1 MTYLRPGDPKRR
13 LRGLKISIVILAL
26 LFGGRLVDL
35 QILQAEAINAKSYSN
50 RAVSRVLPSL
60 RGDIT
65 DGTGAVL
72 AHTVFKYDINAA
84 PDIVA
89 PFTRKVNGQE
99 VLISV
104 EQAATELAALVGK
117 TQPEVLA
124 KLIGTGKYSQVAKA
138 VEASVYRQIRAL
150 DIPWLFYDPRPAR
163 IYPNGAVAGGIL
175 GFLDP
180 DGKPLE
186 GIEVAQNACLA
197 GKDGEETF
205 EKGVDGIKIPSSAI
219 TTKAAVPGK
228 KIQLTIN
235 ADLQYYAQQILTAN
249 VAKLRADWGTA
260 VVIEVKTGKILVA
273 ADAPSYDPNEP
284 SKSSVD
290 NRGSRVFRT
299 SFEPGSTMKM
309 VTAATAI
316 DDGKVTAVSR
326 FVAPFGMTIPHSN
339 GYRVTDSH
347 VHGDDKL
354 TVAGVLR
361 DSSNTGAMQVGNT
374 VPWQDRYT
382 YMQRFGV
389 GSKPGSG
396 FPGESAG
403 LLNTKTTWSNDVVK
417 RYVSTF
423 GQGVSVTP
431 LQSAM
436 MYQAVANKGVRLQPQ
451 LIEGCIDG
459 SGNWTKVTKD
469 KAPVRV
475 VSEASAS
482 STLDILEKVVEEGGI
497 GKHAAVPGYRVG
509 GKTGTAQI
517 IDPNTGR
524 YGNLHAISFIGV
536 APIDDPQFVVAVT
549 AYKSRTVSNS
559 LGATPI
565 FKAIMSQV
573 LRTYRVPP
581 STTKSANLPTEW
593 K

>member
-1 MTYLRPGDPKRR
+1 MTYLTPGDPKRR
-13 LRGLKISIVILAL
+13 VRKIQAFIVLVAII
-26 LFGGRLVDL
+26 FGVRLVDL
-35 QILQAEAINAKSYSN
+35 QIVEADAINAKSYAN

-60 RGDIT
+60 RGQIVD
-65 DGTGAVL
+65 DAGNVL
-72 AHTVFKYDINAA
+72 ARTDFKYDINAA

-89 PFTRKVNGQE
+89 SFARKVNGQE
-99 VLISV
+99 TLVTK
-104 EQAATELAALVGK
+104 EQAAAELGALTGQ
-117 TQPEVLA
+117 TQADVLL
-124 KLIGTGKYSQVAKA
+124 KISGTGKYSQVAKA
-138 VEASVYRQIRAL
+138 VDASVYRQIKKL

-163 IYPNGAVAGGIL
+163 TYPSGAVAGGIL

-186 GIEVAQNACLA
+186 GIELAQNGCLA

-228 KIQLTIN
+228 KIVLTIN
-235 ADLQYYAQQILTAN
+235 ADLQYFAQQVLTAN
-249 VAKLRADWGTA
+249 VAKLQADWGTA

-284 SKSSVD
+284 SKSSVE

-309 VTAATAI
+309 VTAATSI
-316 DDGKVTAVSR
+316 DQGKVTPESH
-326 FVAPFGMTIPHSN
+326 FIAPFALTIPHSN
-339 GYRVTDSH
+339 GYRVSDSH

-361 DSSNTGAMQVGNT
+361 DSSNTGAMQIGNL
-374 VPWQDRYT
+374 VPWAVRRS
-382 YMQRFGV
+382 YMEKFGV
-389 GSKPGSG
+389 GSMLGSG

-403 LLNTKTTWSNDVVK
+403 LLNSKTTWANDVIK

-436 MYQAVANKGVRLQPQ
+436 MYQAVANKGIRLQPK
-451 LIEGCIDG
+451 LIEGCVDS
-459 SGNWTKVTKD
+459 SGNLTKVTKD

-475 VSEASAS
+475 VTEATAK

-517 IDPNTGR
+517 TDPATGR

-536 APIDDPQFVVAVT
+536 APIENPQYVVAVT

-581 STTKSANLPTEW
+581 STTKSANIKTEW
-593 K
+593 

>member
-1 MTYLRPGDPKRR
+1 MTYLTPGDPKRR
-13 LRGLKISIVILAL
+13 VRKIQAFVVIVAIV
-26 LFGGRLVDL
+26 FGIRLVDL
-35 QILQAEAINAKSYSN
+35 QIVEADAINAKSYAN

-60 RGDIT
+60 RGPIV
-65 DGTGAVL
+65 DGEGNIL

-84 PDIVA
+84 PNTA
-89 PFTRKVNGQE
+89 GPFKRKVNGQDTE
-99 VLISV
+99 ITK
-104 EQAATELAALVGK
+104 EQAAAEIAALVGL
-117 TQPEVLA
+117 TQADVLL
-124 KLIGTGKYSQVAKA
+124 KISGTGNYVQIAKA
-138 VEASVYRQIRAL
+138 VDAGVYRQIKAL
-150 DIPWLFYDPRPAR
+150 DIPWLYYDPRPAR

-180 DGKPLE
+180 DGKALE
-186 GIEVAQNACLA
+186 GIELAQNACLA

-228 KIQLTIN
+228 KVVLTIN
-235 ADLQYYAQQILTAN
+235 ADLQYFAQQVLTSN

-284 SKSSVD
+284 GKSSVD

-299 SFEPGSTMKM
+299 AFEPGSTMKM

-316 DDGKVTAVSR
+316 DQAKVTPESQ
-326 FVAPFGMTIPHSN
+326 FIAPYSMTIPHSN
-339 GYRVTDSH
+339 GYRVSDSH
-347 VHGDDKL
+347 VHGNDKL

-361 DSSNTGAMQVGNT
+361 DSSNTGAMKIGNL
-374 VPWQDRYT
+374 VPWATRRT
-382 YMQRFGV
+382 YMEKFGV
-389 GSKPGSG
+389 GSMPGSG

-403 LLNTKTTWSNDVVK
+403 QLNSKTTWANDVIK
-417 RYVSTF
+417 RFVSTF
-423 GQGVSVTP
+423 GQGVSVSP

-451 LIEGCIDG
+451 LIAGCVDA
-459 SGNWTKVTKD
+459 SGNLTKVTKD

-475 VSEASAS
+475 VSEATAS

-517 IDPNTGR
+517 TDPNTGD
-524 YGNLHAISFIGV
+524 YGNLHAISFIGL
-536 APIDDPQFVVAVT
+536 APVDDPQFVVAVT

-581 STTKSANLPTEW
+581 STTKSANIKTEW

>member
-1 MTYLRPGDPKRR
+1 MAHLRPGDPKRR
-13 LRGLKISIVILAL
+13 LRAFKIFIVALAL
-26 LFGGRLVDL
+26 VFGGRLVDL
-35 QILQAEAINAKSYSN
+35 QIVQAEAINAKSYSN

-84 PDIVA
+84 PHIVA
-89 PFTRKVNGQE
+89 PFNREVNGQK

-104 EQAATELAALVGK
+104 EQAATELAALVGQ
-117 TQPEVLA
+117 TQPEVFA
-124 KLIGTGKYSQVAKA
+124 KLSGTAKYSQVAKA
-138 VEASVYRQIRAL
+138 VEASVYRQIKEL
-150 DIPWLFYDPRPAR
+150 DIPWIYYDPRPAR

-180 DGKPLE
+180 DGNPLE

-219 TTKAAVPGK
+219 TTKAAAPGK
-228 KIQLTIN
+228 TIKLNIN
-235 ADLQYYAQQILTAN
+235 ADLQYFAQQILTAN

-260 VVIEVKTGKILVA
+260 VVIEVKTGKVLVA

-284 SKSSVD
+284 GKSSVE
-290 NRGSRVFRT
+290 NRGSRVFR
-299 SFEPGSTMKM
+299 SAFEPGSTMKM
-309 VTAATAI
+309 VTAAISI
-316 DDGKVTAVSR
+316 DQGKATPESQ
-326 FVAPFGMTIPHSN
+326 FVAPFGMTIPGT

-347 VHGDDKL
+347 MHPDEKL
-354 TVAGVLR
+354 TTAGILR
-361 DSSNTGAMQVGNT
+361 ESSNTGAMEVGNL
-374 VPWQDRYT
+374 VPWQTRYS
-382 YMQRFGV
+382 YLKKFGI
-389 GSKPGSG
+389 GSMPGTG

-403 LLNTKTTWSNDVVK
+403 LLNSTTVWENDRIK
-417 RYVSTF
+417 RYVSNF
-423 GQGVSVTP
+423 GQGISVSP
-431 LQSAM
+431 IQSAM
-436 MYQAVANKGVRLQPQ
+436 MYQAVANQGVRLQPQ
-451 LIEGCIDG
+451 LIEGCVDANG
-459 SGNWTKVTKD
+459 KVTKVTKD

-475 VSEASAS
+475 VSAETAK
-482 STLDILEKVVEEGGI
+482 STLDILEKVVEQGGI
-497 GKHAAVPGYRVG
+497 GKTAAVPGYRVG

-517 IDPNTGR
+517 ADPNTGQ
-524 YGNLHAISFIGV
+524 YGNLFAISFIGV
-536 APIDDPQFVVAVT
+536 APIEDPQFVVAVT

-581 STTKSANLPTEW
+581 STTKSANIATEW

>member
-1 MTYLRPGDPKRR
+1 MAYW
-13 LRGLKISIVILAL
+13 
-26 LFGGRLVDL
+26 
-35 QILQAEAINAKSYSN
+35 
-50 RAVSRVLPSL
+50 
-60 RGDIT
+60 
-65 DGTGAVL
+65 
-72 AHTVFKYDINAA
+72 
-84 PDIVA
+84 
-89 PFTRKVNGQE
+89 
-99 VLISV
+99 
-104 EQAATELAALVGK
+104 
-117 TQPEVLA
+117 
-124 KLIGTGKYSQVAKA
+124 
-138 VEASVYRQIRAL
+138 AL
-150 DIPWLFYDPRPAR
+150 DKLSIPWLYFERAPSRV
-163 IYPNGAVAGGIL
+163 YPNGAVAGGIL

-180 DGKPLE
+180 DGLPLE

-228 KIQLTIN
+228 TIKLTIN
-235 ADLQYYAQQILTAN
+235 ADLQYFAQQILTAN

-260 VVIEVKTGKILVA
+260 VVIEAKTGKILVA

-309 VTAATAI
+309 VTAAIALDKGT
-316 DDGKVTAVSR
+316 VTPESH
-326 FVAPFGMTIPHSN
+326 FIAPYGMTIPHSG
-339 GYRVTDSH
+339 GYHVTDSH
-347 VHGDDKL
+347 AHGDDKL

-361 DSSNTGAMQVGNT
+361 DSSNTGAMKIGNT
-374 VPWQDRYT
+374 VAWQTRYT

-389 GSKPGSG
+389 GSMPGSG

-403 LLNTKTTWSNDVVK
+403 LLNTKTTWSNDVIK

-436 MYQAVANKGVRLQPQ
+436 MYQAVANGGVRLQPE

-459 SGNWTKVTKD
+459 SGTLTKVTKD
-469 KAPVRV
+469 KSPVRV
-475 VSEASAS
+475 VSEATAK

-497 GKHAAVPGYRVG
+497 GRHAAVPGYRVG

-524 YGNLHAISFIGV
+524 YGGLHAISFIGV

-581 STTKSANLPTEW
+581 STTKSANIKTEW
-593 K
+593 

>member
-1 MTYLRPGDPKRR
+1 MTYLTPGDPKRR
-13 LRGLKISIVILAL
+13 VRKIQAFVVIVAII
-26 LFGGRLVDL
+26 FGVRLIDL
-35 QILQAEAINAKSYSN
+35 QIVEADAINAKSYAN

-60 RGDIT
+60 RGQIVD
-65 DGTGAVL
+65 DAGNVL
-72 AHTVFKYDINAA
+72 ARTDFKYDINAA

-89 PFTRKVNGQE
+89 SFNRKVNGQE
-99 VLISV
+99 TLVTK
-104 EQAATELAALVGK
+104 EQAAAELAALTGQ
-117 TQPEVLA
+117 TQADVLL
-124 KLIGTGKYSQVAKA
+124 KISGTGKYSQVAKA
-138 VEASVYRQIRAL
+138 VDASVYRQIKKL

-163 IYPNGAVAGGIL
+163 TYPSGAVAGGIL

-186 GIEVAQNACLA
+186 GIELAQNACLA

-228 KIQLTIN
+228 KIVLTIN
-235 ADLQYYAQQILTAN
+235 ADLQYFAQQVLTAN
-249 VAKLRADWGTA
+249 VAKLQADWGTA

-309 VTAATAI
+309 VTAATSI
-316 DDGKVTAVSR
+316 DQGKVTPESH
-326 FVAPFGMTIPHSN
+326 FIAPFALTIPHSN
-339 GYRVTDSH
+339 GYRVSDSH

-361 DSSNTGAMQVGNT
+361 DSSNTGAMQIGNL
-374 VPWQDRYT
+374 VPWAVRRS
-382 YMQRFGV
+382 YMEKFGV
-389 GSKPGSG
+389 GSMPGSG

-403 LLNTKTTWSNDVVK
+403 LLNSKTTWANDVIK

-436 MYQAVANKGVRLQPQ
+436 MYQAIANKGIRLQPK
-451 LIEGCIDG
+451 LIEGCVDA
-459 SGNWTKVTKD
+459 SGNMTKVTKD

-475 VSEASAS
+475 VTEATAK

-517 IDPNTGR
+517 TDPATGR

-536 APIDDPQFVVAVT
+536 APIEDPQYVVAVT

-581 STTKSANLPTEW
+581 STTKSANIKTQW
-593 K
+593 

>member
-1 MTYLRPGDPKRR
+1 MTYLTPGDPKRR
-13 LRGLKISIVILAL
+13 VRKIQAFVVIVAII
-26 LFGGRLVDL
+26 FGVRLVDL
-35 QILQAEAINAKSYSN
+35 QIVEADAINAKSYAN

-60 RGDIT
+60 RGQIVD
-65 DGTGAVL
+65 DAGNVL
-72 AHTVFKYDINAA
+72 ARTDFKYDINAA

-89 PFTRKVNGQE
+89 AYNRKVNGQE
-99 VLISV
+99 TLVTK
-104 EQAATELAALVGK
+104 EQAAAELAALTGQ
-117 TQPEVLA
+117 TQADVLL
-124 KLIGTGKYSQVAKA
+124 KISGTGKYSQVAKA
-138 VEASVYRQIRAL
+138 VDASVYRQIKKL

-163 IYPNGAVAGGIL
+163 TYPSGAVAGGIL

-186 GIEVAQNACLA
+186 GIELAQNACLA

-228 KIQLTIN
+228 KIVLTIN
-235 ADLQYYAQQILTAN
+235 ADLQYFAQQVLTAN
-249 VAKLRADWGTA
+249 VAKLQADWGTA

-284 SKSSVD
+284 SKSSVE

-309 VTAATAI
+309 VTAATSI
-316 DDGKVTAVSR
+316 DQGKVTPESH
-326 FVAPFGMTIPHSN
+326 FIAPFALTIPHSN
-339 GYRVTDSH
+339 GYRVSDSH
-347 VHGDDKL
+347 VHGNDKL

-361 DSSNTGAMQVGNT
+361 DSSNTGAMQIGNL
-374 VPWQDRYT
+374 VPWAVRRS
-382 YMQRFGV
+382 YMEKFGV
-389 GSKPGSG
+389 GSMPGSG

-403 LLNTKTTWSNDVVK
+403 LLNSKTTWANDVIK

-436 MYQAVANKGVRLQPQ
+436 MYQAVANKGIRLQPK
-451 LIEGCIDG
+451 LIEGCVDA
-459 SGNWTKVTKD
+459 SGNMTKVTKD

-475 VSEASAS
+475 VTEATAK

-517 IDPNTGR
+517 TDPATGR

-536 APIDDPQFVVAVT
+536 APIEDPQYVVAVT

-581 STTKSANLPTEW
+581 STTKSANIKTQW
-593 K
+593 

>member
-1 MTYLRPGDPKRR
+1 MTYLRPGDPQRR
-13 LRGLKISIVILAL
+13 LRAFKIFIVALAL
-26 LFGGRLVDL
+26 VFGGRLVDL
-35 QILQAEAINAKSYSN
+35 QIVQAEAINAKSYAN

-65 DGTGAVL
+65 DGTGAIL

-84 PDIVA
+84 PNIVA
-89 PFTRKVNGQE
+89 PFNREVNGQE

-104 EQAATELAALVGK
+104 EQAATEIAALVGQ

-124 KLIGTGKYSQVAKA
+124 KLIGTTNYSQVAKA
-138 VEASVYRQIRAL
+138 VDASVYRQLKEL
-150 DIPWLFYDPRPAR
+150 DIPWLYYDPRPAR
-163 IYPNGAVAGGIL
+163 VYPNGAVAGGIL

-180 DGKPLE
+180 DGNPLE
-186 GIEVAQNACLA
+186 GIEVAQDKCLA

-219 TTKAAVPGK
+219 TTKAAIPGK
-228 KIQLTIN
+228 TIKLNIN
-235 ADLQYYAQQILTAN
+235 ADLQYFAQQILTAN

-260 VVIEVKTGKILVA
+260 VVIEVKTGKVLVA

-284 SKSSVD
+284 GKSSVE
-290 NRGSRVFRT
+290 NRGSRVFRS

-309 VTAATAI
+309 VTAAISI
-316 DDGKVTAVSR
+316 DQGKATPESQ
-326 FVAPFGMTIPHSN
+326 FVAPYGMTIPRT

-347 VHGDDKL
+347 MHPDEKL
-354 TVAGVLR
+354 TTAGILR
-361 DSSNTGAMQVGNT
+361 ESSNTGAMMVGNL
-374 VPWQDRYT
+374 VPWQTRYS
-382 YMQRFGV
+382 YLKRFGI
-389 GSKPGSG
+389 GSMPGTG

-403 LLNTKTTWSNDVVK
+403 LLNSTTVWENDRIK
-417 RYVSTF
+417 RYVSNF
-423 GQGVSVTP
+423 GQGISVSP
-431 LQSAM
+431 IQSAM

-451 LIEGCIDG
+451 LIDGCVDANG
-459 SGNWTKVTKD
+459 KVTKVTKE

-475 VSEASAS
+475 VSAETAK
-482 STLDILEKVVEEGGI
+482 STLDILEKVVEQGGI
-497 GKHAAVPGYRVG
+497 GKTAAVPGYRVG

-517 IDPNTGR
+517 ADPNTGR
-524 YGNLHAISFIGV
+524 YGNLFAISFIGV
-536 APIDDPQFVVAVT
+536 APIEDPQFVVAVT

-581 STTKSANLPTEW
+581 STTKSANIATEW

>member
-13 LRGLKISIVILAL
+13 LRAFKIFIVALAL
-26 LFGGRLVDL
+26 VFGGRLVDL
-35 QILQAEAINAKSYSN
+35 QIVQAEAINAKSYAN

-65 DGTGAVL
+65 DGTGAIL

-84 PDIVA
+84 PNIVA
-89 PFTRKVNGQE
+89 PFNREVNGQK

-104 EQAATELAALVGK
+104 EQAATEIATLVGQ

-124 KLIGTGKYSQVAKA
+124 KLIGTTNYSQVAKA
-138 VEASVYRQIRAL
+138 VEASVYRQLKEL
-150 DIPWLFYDPRPAR
+150 DIPWLYYDPRPAR
-163 IYPNGAVAGGIL
+163 VYPNGAVAGGIL

-180 DGKPLE
+180 DGNPLE
-186 GIEVAQNACLA
+186 GIEVAQDKCLA

-228 KIQLTIN
+228 TIKLNIN
-235 ADLQYYAQQILTAN
+235 ADLQYFAQQILTAN

-260 VVIEVKTGKILVA
+260 VVIEVKTGKVLVA

-284 SKSSVD
+284 GKSSVE
-290 NRGSRVFRT
+290 NRGSRVFRS

-309 VTAATAI
+309 VTAAISI
-316 DDGKVTAVSR
+316 DQGKATPESQ
-326 FVAPFGMTIPHSN
+326 FVAPYSMTIPRT
-339 GYRVTDSH
+339 GYPVTDSH
-347 VHGDDKL
+347 FHPDEKL
-354 TVAGVLR
+354 TTAGILR
-361 DSSNTGAMQVGNT
+361 ESSNTGAMMVGNL
-374 VPWQDRYT
+374 VPWQTRYS
-382 YMQRFGV
+382 YLKRFGI
-389 GSKPGSG
+389 GSMPGTG

-403 LLNTKTTWSNDVVK
+403 LLNSTTVWENDRIK
-417 RYVSTF
+417 RYVSNF
-423 GQGVSVTP
+423 GQGISVSP
-431 LQSAM
+431 IQSAM
-436 MYQAVANKGVRLQPQ
+436 MYQAVANQGVRLQPQ
-451 LIEGCIDG
+451 LIEGCVDA
-459 SGNWTKVTKD
+459 SGKVTKVTKE

-475 VSEASAS
+475 VSAETAK
-482 STLDILEKVVEEGGI
+482 STLDILEKVVEQGGI
-497 GKHAAVPGYRVG
+497 GKTAAVPGYRVG

-517 IDPNTGR
+517 ADPNTGK
-524 YGNLHAISFIGV
+524 YGNLFAISFIGV
-536 APIDDPQFVVAVT
+536 APIEDPQFVVAVT

-581 STTKSANLPTEW
+581 STTKSANIATEW

>member
-13 LRGLKISIVILAL
+13 LRAFKIFIVALAL
-26 LFGGRLVDL
+26 VFGGRLVDL
-35 QILQAEAINAKSYSN
+35 QIVQAEAINAKSYAN

-65 DGTGAVL
+65 DGTGAIL
-72 AHTVFKYDINAA
+72 AHTVFKYDINVA

-89 PFTRKVNGQE
+89 PFNREVNGQK

-104 EQAATELAALVGK
+104 EQAATELAALVGQ

-124 KLIGTGKYSQVAKA
+124 KLIGTTKYSQVAKA
-138 VEASVYRQIRAL
+138 VEASVYRQIKEL
-150 DIPWLFYDPRPAR
+150 DIPWVYYDPRPAR
-163 IYPNGAVAGGIL
+163 VYPNGAVAGGIL

-180 DGKPLE
+180 DGNPLE

-228 KIQLTIN
+228 TIRLNIN
-235 ADLQYYAQQILTAN
+235 ADLQYFAQQILTAN

-260 VVIEVKTGKILVA
+260 VVIEVKTGKVLVA

-284 SKSSVD
+284 GKSSVE
-290 NRGSRVFRT
+290 NRGSRVFR
-299 SFEPGSTMKM
+299 SAFEPGSTMKM
-309 VTAATAI
+309 VTAAISI
-316 DDGKVTAVSR
+316 DQGKATPESQYVVKY
-326 FVAPFGMTIPHSN
+326 GMTIPGT

-347 VHGDDKL
+347 MHPDEKL
-354 TVAGVLR
+354 TTAGILR
-361 DSSNTGAMQVGNT
+361 ESSNTGAMTVGNL
-374 VPWQDRYT
+374 VPWQTRYT
-382 YMQRFGV
+382 YLKKFGI
-389 GSKPGSG
+389 GSMPGTG

-403 LLNTKTTWSNDVVK
+403 LLNSTTVWENDRIK
-417 RYVSTF
+417 RYVSNF
-423 GQGVSVTP
+423 GQGISVSP
-431 LQSAM
+431 IQSAM
-436 MYQAVANKGVRLQPQ
+436 MYQAVANQGVRLQPQ
-451 LIEGCIDG
+451 LIDGCVDANG
-459 SGNWTKVTKD
+459 KVTKVTKE

-475 VSEASAS
+475 VSAETAK
-482 STLDILEKVVEEGGI
+482 STLDILEKVVEQGGI
-497 GKHAAVPGYRVG
+497 GKTAAVPGYRVG

-517 IDPNTGR
+517 ADPNTGK
-524 YGNLHAISFIGV
+524 YGNLFAISFIGV
-536 APIDDPQFVVAVT
+536 APIEDPQFVVAVT

-581 STTKSANLPTEW
+581 STTKSANIATEW

>member
-1 MTYLRPGDPKRR
+1 MAHLRPGDPKRR
-13 LRGLKISIVILAL
+13 LRAFKIFIVALAL
-26 LFGGRLVDL
+26 VFGGRLVDL
-35 QILQAEAINAKSYSN
+35 QIVQAEAINAKSYSN

-84 PDIVA
+84 PHIVA
-89 PFTRKVNGQE
+89 PFNREVNGQK

-104 EQAATELAALVGK
+104 EQAATELAALVGQ
-117 TQPEVLA
+117 TQPEVFA
-124 KLIGTGKYSQVAKA
+124 KLSGTAKYSQVAKA
-138 VEASVYRQIRAL
+138 VEASVYRQIKEL
-150 DIPWLFYDPRPAR
+150 DIPWIYYDPRPAR

-180 DGKPLE
+180 DGNPLE

-228 KIQLTIN
+228 TIKLNIN
-235 ADLQYYAQQILTAN
+235 ADLQYFAQQILTAN

-260 VVIEVKTGKILVA
+260 VVIEVKTGKVLVA

-284 SKSSVD
+284 GKSSVE
-290 NRGSRVFRT
+290 NRGSRVFR
-299 SFEPGSTMKM
+299 SAFEPGSTMKM
-309 VTAATAI
+309 VTAAISI
-316 DDGKVTAVSR
+316 DQGKATPESQ
-326 FVAPFGMTIPHSN
+326 FVAPFGMTIPGT

-347 VHGDDKL
+347 MHPDEKL
-354 TVAGVLR
+354 TTAGILR
-361 DSSNTGAMQVGNT
+361 ESSNTGAMEVGNL
-374 VPWQDRYT
+374 VPWQTRYS
-382 YMQRFGV
+382 YLKKFGI
-389 GSKPGSG
+389 GSMPGTG

-403 LLNTKTTWSNDVVK
+403 LLNSTTVWENDRIK
-417 RYVSTF
+417 RYVSNF
-423 GQGVSVTP
+423 GQGISVSP
-431 LQSAM
+431 IQSAM
-436 MYQAVANKGVRLQPQ
+436 MYQAVANQGVRLQPQ
-451 LIEGCIDG
+451 LIEGCVDANG
-459 SGNWTKVTKD
+459 KVTKVTKD

-475 VSEASAS
+475 VSAETAK
-482 STLDILEKVVEEGGI
+482 STLDILEKVVEQGGI
-497 GKHAAVPGYRVG
+497 GKTAAVPGYRVG

-517 IDPNTGR
+517 ADPNTGQ
-524 YGNLHAISFIGV
+524 YGNLFAISFIGV
-536 APIDDPQFVVAVT
+536 APIEDPQFVVAVT

-581 STTKSANLPTEW
+581 STTKSANIATEW

>member
-1 MTYLRPGDPKRR
+1 MTYLTPGDPKRR
-13 LRGLKISIVILAL
+13 VRKIQAFVVLVAII
-26 LFGGRLVDL
+26 FGVRLVDL
-35 QILQAEAINAKSYSN
+35 QIIEADAINAKSYAN

-60 RGDIT
+60 RGQIVD
-65 DGTGAVL
+65 DAGNVL
-72 AHTVFKYDINAA
+72 ARTDFKYDINAA

-89 PFTRKVNGQE
+89 SFNRKINGQE
-99 VLISV
+99 TLVTK
-104 EQAATELAALVGK
+104 EQAAAELAALTGQ
-117 TQPEVLA
+117 TQADVLL
-124 KLIGTGKYSQVAKA
+124 KISGTGKYSQVAKA
-138 VEASVYRQIRAL
+138 VDASVYRQIKKL

-163 IYPNGAVAGGIL
+163 TYPSGAVAGGIL

-186 GIEVAQNACLA
+186 GIELAQNACLA
-197 GKDGEETF
+197 GMDGEETF

-219 TTKAAVPGK
+219 TTRAAVPGK
-228 KIQLTIN
+228 KIVLTIN
-235 ADLQYYAQQILTAN
+235 ADLQYFAQQVLTAN
-249 VAKLRADWGTA
+249 VAKLQADWGTA

-284 SKSSVD
+284 SKSSVE

-309 VTAATAI
+309 VTAATSI
-316 DDGKVTAVSR
+316 DQGKVTPESH
-326 FVAPFGMTIPHSN
+326 FIAPYALTIPHSN
-339 GYRVTDSH
+339 GYRVSDSH
-347 VHGDDKL
+347 THGDDKL

-361 DSSNTGAMQVGNT
+361 DSSNTGAMQIGNL
-374 VPWQDRYT
+374 VPWAVRRS
-382 YMQRFGV
+382 YMEKFGV
-389 GSKPGSG
+389 GSMPGSG

-403 LLNTKTTWSNDVVK
+403 LLNSKTTWANDVIK

-436 MYQAVANKGVRLQPQ
+436 MYQAVANKGIRLQPK
-451 LIEGCIDG
+451 LIEGCVDA
-459 SGNWTKVTKD
+459 SGNMTKVTKD
-469 KAPVRV
+469 KVPVRV
-475 VSEASAS
+475 VTEATAK

-517 IDPNTGR
+517 TDPATGR

-536 APIDDPQFVVAVT
+536 APIENPQYVVAVT

-581 STTKSANLPTEW
+581 STTKSANIKTEW
-593 K
+593 

>member
-13 LRGLKISIVILAL
+13 LRAFKIFIVALAL
-26 LFGGRLVDL
+26 VFGGRLVDL
-35 QILQAEAINAKSYSN
+35 QIVQAEAINAKSYSN

-84 PDIVA
+84 PHIVA
-89 PFTRKVNGQE
+89 PFNRQVNGQK

-104 EQAATELAALVGK
+104 EQAATELAALVGQ
-117 TQPEVLA
+117 TQPEVFA
-124 KLIGTGKYSQVAKA
+124 KLSGTAKYSQVAKA
-138 VEASVYRQIRAL
+138 VEASVYRQIKEL
-150 DIPWLFYDPRPAR
+150 DIPWIYYDPRPAR
-163 IYPNGAVAGGIL
+163 VYPNGAVAGGIL

-180 DGKPLE
+180 DGNPLE
-186 GIEVAQNACLA
+186 GIEVAQNSCLA

-228 KIQLTIN
+228 TIKLNIN
-235 ADLQYYAQQILTAN
+235 ADLQYFAQQILTAN

-260 VVIEVKTGKILVA
+260 VVIEVKTGKVLVA

-284 SKSSVD
+284 GKSSVE
-290 NRGSRVFRT
+290 NRGSRVFR
-299 SFEPGSTMKM
+299 SAFEPGSTMKM
-309 VTAATAI
+309 VTAAISI
-316 DDGKVTAVSR
+316 DQGKATPESQ
-326 FVAPFGMTIPHSN
+326 FVAPYGMTIPGT

-347 VHGDDKL
+347 MHPDEKL
-354 TVAGVLR
+354 TTAGILR
-361 DSSNTGAMQVGNT
+361 ESSNTGAMKVGNL
-374 VPWQDRYT
+374 VPWQTRYS
-382 YMQRFGV
+382 YLKKFGI
-389 GSKPGSG
+389 GSMPGTG

-403 LLNTKTTWSNDVVK
+403 LLNSTTVWENDRIK
-417 RYVSTF
+417 RYVSNF
-423 GQGVSVTP
+423 GQGISVSP
-431 LQSAM
+431 IQSAM
-436 MYQAVANKGVRLQPQ
+436 MYQAVANQGVRLQPQ
-451 LIEGCIDG
+451 LIEGCVDATG
-459 SGNWTKVTKD
+459 KVTKVTKD

-475 VSEASAS
+475 VSAETAK
-482 STLDILEKVVEEGGI
+482 STLDILEKVVEQGGI
-497 GKHAAVPGYRVG
+497 GKTAAVPGYRVG

-517 IDPNTGR
+517 ADPNTGQ
-524 YGNLHAISFIGV
+524 YGNLFAISFIGV
-536 APIDDPQFVVAVT
+536 APIEDPQFVVAVT

-581 STTKSANLPTEW
+581 STTKSANIATEW

>member
-1 MTYLRPGDPKRR
+1 MTYLTPGDPKRR
-13 LRGLKISIVILAL
+13 VRKIQAFVVLVAII
-26 LFGGRLVDL
+26 FGVRLVDL
-35 QILQAEAINAKSYSN
+35 QIVEADAINAKSYAN

-60 RGDIT
+60 RGQIVD
-65 DGTGAVL
+65 DAGNVL
-72 AHTVFKYDINAA
+72 ARTDFKYDINAA

-89 PFTRKVNGQE
+89 SFNRKVNGQE
-99 VLISV
+99 TLVTK
-104 EQAATELAALVGK
+104 EQAAAELAALTGQ
-117 TQPEVLA
+117 TQADVLL
-124 KLIGTGKYSQVAKA
+124 KISGTGKYSQVAKA
-138 VEASVYRQIRAL
+138 VDASVYRQIKKL

-163 IYPNGAVAGGIL
+163 TYPSGAVAGGIL

-186 GIEVAQNACLA
+186 GIELAQNACLA

-228 KIQLTIN
+228 KIVLTIN
-235 ADLQYYAQQILTAN
+235 ADLQYFAQQVLTAN
-249 VAKLRADWGTA
+249 VAKLQADWGTA

-309 VTAATAI
+309 VTAATSI
-316 DDGKVTAVSR
+316 DQGKVTPESH
-326 FVAPFGMTIPHSN
+326 FIAPFALTIPHSN
-339 GYRVTDSH
+339 GYRVSDSH
-347 VHGDDKL
+347 VHGNDKL

-361 DSSNTGAMQVGNT
+361 DSSNTGAMQIGNL
-374 VPWQDRYT
+374 VPWAVRRS
-382 YMQRFGV
+382 YMEKFGV
-389 GSKPGSG
+389 GSMPGSG

-403 LLNTKTTWSNDVVK
+403 LLNSKTTWANDVIK

-436 MYQAVANKGVRLQPQ
+436 MYQAVANKGIRLQPK
-451 LIEGCIDG
+451 LIEGCVDA
-459 SGNWTKVTKD
+459 SGNMTKVTKD

-475 VSEASAS
+475 VTEATAK

-517 IDPNTGR
+517 TDPATGR

-536 APIDDPQFVVAVT
+536 APIEDPQYVVAVT

-581 STTKSANLPTEW
+581 STTKSANIKTEW
-593 K
+593 

>member
-1 MTYLRPGDPKRR
+1 MAYLRPGDPKRR
-13 LRGLKISIVILAL
+13 LRAFKIFIVALAL
-26 LFGGRLVDL
+26 VFGGRLVDL
-35 QILQAEAINAKSYSN
+35 QIVQAEAINAKSYSN

-84 PDIVA
+84 PHIVA
-89 PFTRKVNGQE
+89 PFNREVNGQK

-104 EQAATELAALVGK
+104 EQAATELAALVGQ
-117 TQPEVLA
+117 TQPEVFA
-124 KLIGTGKYSQVAKA
+124 KLSGTAKYSQVAKA
-138 VEASVYRQIRAL
+138 VEASVYRQIKEL
-150 DIPWLFYDPRPAR
+150 DIPWIYYDPRPAR
-163 IYPNGAVAGGIL
+163 VYPNGAVAGGIL

-180 DGKPLE
+180 DGNPLE

-228 KIQLTIN
+228 TIKLNIN
-235 ADLQYYAQQILTAN
+235 ADLQYFAQQILTAN

-260 VVIEVKTGKILVA
+260 VVIEVKTGKVLVA

-284 SKSSVD
+284 GKSSVE
-290 NRGSRVFRT
+290 NRGSRVFR
-299 SFEPGSTMKM
+299 SAFEPGSTMKM
-309 VTAATAI
+309 VTAAISI
-316 DDGKVTAVSR
+316 DQGKATPESQ
-326 FVAPFGMTIPHSN
+326 FVAPYGMTIPGT

-347 VHGDDKL
+347 MHPDEKL
-354 TVAGVLR
+354 TTAGILR
-361 DSSNTGAMQVGNT
+361 ESSNTGAMKVGNL
-374 VPWQDRYT
+374 VPWQTRYS
-382 YMQRFGV
+382 YLKKFGI
-389 GSKPGSG
+389 GSMPGTG

-403 LLNTKTTWSNDVVK
+403 LLNSTTVWENDRIK
-417 RYVSTF
+417 RYVSNF
-423 GQGVSVTP
+423 GQGISVSP
-431 LQSAM
+431 IQSAM
-436 MYQAVANKGVRLQPQ
+436 MYQAVANQGVRLQPQ
-451 LIEGCIDG
+451 LIEGCVDANG
-459 SGNWTKVTKD
+459 KVTKVTKD

-475 VSEASAS
+475 VSAETAK
-482 STLDILEKVVEEGGI
+482 STLDILEKVVEQGGI
-497 GKHAAVPGYRVG
+497 GKTAAVPGYRVG

-517 IDPNTGR
+517 ADPNTGR
-524 YGNLHAISFIGV
+524 YGNLFAISFIGL
-536 APIDDPQFVVAVT
+536 APIEDPQFVVAVT

-581 STTKSANLPTEW
+581 STTKSANIATEW

>member
-1 MTYLRPGDPKRR
+1 MAYLRPGDPKRR
-13 LRGLKISIVILAL
+13 LRAFKIFIVALAL
-26 LFGGRLVDL
+26 VFGGRLVDL
-35 QILQAEAINAKSYSN
+35 QIVQAEAINAKSYSN

-84 PDIVA
+84 PHIVA
-89 PFTRKVNGQE
+89 PFNREVNGQK

-104 EQAATELAALVGK
+104 EQAATELAALVGQ
-117 TQPEVLA
+117 TQPEVFA
-124 KLIGTGKYSQVAKA
+124 KLSGTAKYSQVAKA
-138 VEASVYRQIRAL
+138 VEASVYRQIKEL
-150 DIPWLFYDPRPAR
+150 DIPWIYYDPRPAR
-163 IYPNGAVAGGIL
+163 VYPNGAVAGGIL

-180 DGKPLE
+180 DGNPLE

-228 KIQLTIN
+228 TIKLNIN
-235 ADLQYYAQQILTAN
+235 ADLQYFAQQILTAN

-260 VVIEVKTGKILVA
+260 VVIEVKTGKVLVA

-284 SKSSVD
+284 GKSSVE
-290 NRGSRVFRT
+290 NRGSRVFR
-299 SFEPGSTMKM
+299 SAFEPGSTMKM
-309 VTAATAI
+309 VTAAISI
-316 DDGKVTAVSR
+316 DQGKATPESQ
-326 FVAPFGMTIPHSN
+326 FVAPYGMTIPGT

-347 VHGDDKL
+347 MHPDEKL
-354 TVAGVLR
+354 TTAGILR
-361 DSSNTGAMQVGNT
+361 ESSNTGAMKVGNL
-374 VPWQDRYT
+374 VPWQTRYS
-382 YMQRFGV
+382 YLKKFGI
-389 GSKPGSG
+389 GSMPGTG

-403 LLNTKTTWSNDVVK
+403 LLNSTTVWENDRIK
-417 RYVSTF
+417 RYVSNF
-423 GQGVSVTP
+423 GQGISVSP
-431 LQSAM
+431 IQSAM
-436 MYQAVANKGVRLQPQ
+436 MYQAVANQGVRLQPQ
-451 LIEGCIDG
+451 LIEGCVDANG
-459 SGNWTKVTKD
+459 KVTKVTKD

-475 VSEASAS
+475 VSAETAK
-482 STLDILEKVVEEGGI
+482 STLDILEKVVEQGGI
-497 GKHAAVPGYRVG
+497 GKTAAVPGYRVG

-517 IDPNTGR
+517 ADPNTGR
-524 YGNLHAISFIGV
+524 YGNLFAISFIGV
-536 APIDDPQFVVAVT
+536 APIEDPQFVVAVT

-581 STTKSANLPTEW
+581 STTKSANIATEW

>member
-1 MTYLRPGDPKRR
+1 MTYLTPGDPKRR
-13 LRGLKISIVILAL
+13 LRKIQISVVAIAV
-26 LFGGRLVDL
+26 LFGARLIDL
-35 QILQAEAINAKSYSN
+35 QIIEADAINAKSYSN

-65 DGTGAVL
+65 DGANKVL
-72 AHTVFKYDINAA
+72 AHTVFKYDVNAA

-89 PFTRKVNGQE
+89 PFDRTVNGQK

-104 EQAATELAALVGK
+104 EQAATELAALVGQ

-138 VEASVYRQIRAL
+138 VDASVYRQIKKL

-180 DGKPLE
+180 DGLPLE

-228 KIQLTIN
+228 KIKLTIN
-235 ADLQYYAQQILTAN
+235 ADLQYFAQQILTAN

-284 SKSSVD
+284 SKSSVE

-316 DDGKVTAVSR
+316 DAGKVTPESH
-326 FVAPFGMTIPHSN
+326 FIAPFGMTIPHSN

-347 VHGDDKL
+347 VHGNDKL

-361 DSSNTGAMQVGNT
+361 DSSNTGAMQIGNL
-374 VPWQDRYT
+374 VPWQTRYT

-389 GSKPGSG
+389 GSMPGSG

-403 LLNTKTTWSNDVVK
+403 LLNTKTTWGNDVVK

-451 LIEGCIDG
+451 LIEGCIDS
-459 SGNWTKVTKD
+459 SGNLTKVTKD

-475 VSEASAS
+475 VTEASAK

-524 YGNLHAISFIGV
+524 YGNLHAISFIGL
-536 APIDDPQFVVAVT
+536 APVDDPQFVVAVT

-581 STTKSANLPTEW
+581 STTKSANIKTEW

>member
-1 MTYLRPGDPKRR
+1 MTYLTPGDPKRR
-13 LRGLKISIVILAL
+13 VRKIQAFVVLVAII
-26 LFGGRLVDL
+26 FGVRLVDL
-35 QILQAEAINAKSYSN
+35 QIVEADAINAKSYAN

-60 RGDIT
+60 RGQIVD
-65 DGTGAVL
+65 DAGNVL
-72 AHTVFKYDINAA
+72 ARTDFKYDINAA

-89 PFTRKVNGQE
+89 SFTRKVNGQE
-99 VLISV
+99 TLVTK
-104 EQAATELAALVGK
+104 EQAAAELGALTGQ
-117 TQPEVLA
+117 TQADVLL
-124 KLIGTGKYSQVAKA
+124 KISGTGKYSQVAKA
-138 VEASVYRQIRAL
+138 VDASIYRQIKKL

-163 IYPNGAVAGGIL
+163 TYPSGAVAGGIL

-186 GIEVAQNACLA
+186 GIELAQNGCLA

-228 KIQLTIN
+228 KIVLTIN
-235 ADLQYYAQQILTAN
+235 ADLQYFAQQVLTAN
-249 VAKLRADWGTA
+249 VAKLQADWGTA

-284 SKSSVD
+284 SKSSVE

-309 VTAATAI
+309 VTAATSI
-316 DDGKVTAVSR
+316 DQGKVTPESH
-326 FVAPFGMTIPHSN
+326 FIAPFALTIPHSN
-339 GYRVTDSH
+339 GYRVSDSH

-361 DSSNTGAMQVGNT
+361 DSSNTGAMQIGNL
-374 VPWQDRYT
+374 VPWAVRRS
-382 YMQRFGV
+382 YMEKFGV
-389 GSKPGSG
+389 GSMLGSG

-403 LLNTKTTWSNDVVK
+403 LLNSKTTWANDVIK

-436 MYQAVANKGVRLQPQ
+436 MYQAVANKGIRLQPK
-451 LIEGCIDG
+451 LIEGCVDS
-459 SGNWTKVTKD
+459 SGNLTKVTKD

-475 VSEASAS
+475 VTEATAK

-517 IDPNTGR
+517 TDPATGR

-536 APIDDPQFVVAVT
+536 APIENPQYVVAVT

-581 STTKSANLPTEW
+581 STTKSANLKTEW
-593 K
+593 

>member
-1 MTYLRPGDPKRR
+1 MTYLTPGDPKRR
-13 LRGLKISIVILAL
+13 VRKIQAFVVLVAII
-26 LFGGRLVDL
+26 FGVRLVDL
-35 QILQAEAINAKSYSN
+35 QIIEADAINAKSYAN

-60 RGDIT
+60 RGQIVD
-65 DGTGAVL
+65 DAGNVL
-72 AHTVFKYDINAA
+72 ARTDFKYDINAA

-89 PFTRKVNGQE
+89 SFNRKVNGQE
-99 VLISV
+99 TLVTK
-104 EQAATELAALVGK
+104 EQAAAELAALTGQ
-117 TQPEVLA
+117 TQADVLL
-124 KLIGTGKYSQVAKA
+124 KISGTGKYSQVAKA
-138 VEASVYRQIRAL
+138 VDASVYRQIKKL

-163 IYPNGAVAGGIL
+163 TYPSGAVAGGIL

-186 GIEVAQNACLA
+186 GIELAQNACLA

-228 KIQLTIN
+228 KIVLTIN
-235 ADLQYYAQQILTAN
+235 ADLQYFAQQVLTAN
-249 VAKLRADWGTA
+249 VAKLQADWGTA

-284 SKSSVD
+284 SKSSVE

-309 VTAATAI
+309 VTAATSI
-316 DDGKVTAVSR
+316 DQGKVTPESH
-326 FVAPFGMTIPHSN
+326 FIAPYALTIPHSN
-339 GYRVTDSH
+339 GYRVSDSH
-347 VHGDDKL
+347 VHGNDKL

-361 DSSNTGAMQVGNT
+361 DSSNTGAMQIGNL
-374 VPWQDRYT
+374 VPWAVRRS
-382 YMQRFGV
+382 YMEKFGV
-389 GSKPGSG
+389 GSMPGSG

-403 LLNTKTTWSNDVVK
+403 LLNSKTTWANDVIK

-436 MYQAVANKGVRLQPQ
+436 MYQAVANKGIRLQPK
-451 LIEGCIDG
+451 LIEGCVDA
-459 SGNWTKVTKD
+459 SGNMTKVTKD
-469 KAPVRV
+469 KVPVRV
-475 VSEASAS
+475 VTEATAN

-517 IDPNTGR
+517 TDPATGR

-536 APIDDPQFVVAVT
+536 APIENPQYVVAVT

-581 STTKSANLPTEW
+581 STTKSANIKTEW
-593 K
+593 

>member
-1 MTYLRPGDPKRR
+1 MAYLRPGDPKRR
-13 LRGLKISIVILAL
+13 LRAFKIFIVALAL
-26 LFGGRLVDL
+26 VFGGRLVDL
-35 QILQAEAINAKSYSN
+35 QIVQAEAINAKSYSN

-89 PFTRKVNGQE
+89 PFNREVNGQK

-104 EQAATELAALVGK
+104 EQAATEIAALVGQ

-138 VEASVYRQIRAL
+138 VEASVYRQIKEL

-163 IYPNGAVAGGIL
+163 VYPNGAVAGGIL

-180 DGKPLE
+180 DGNPLE
-186 GIEVAQNACLA
+186 GIEVAQNDCLA

-228 KIQLTIN
+228 TIKLNIN
-235 ADLQYYAQQILTAN
+235 ADLQYFAQQILTAN

-260 VVIEVKTGKILVA
+260 VVIEVKTGKVLVA

-284 SKSSVD
+284 GKSSVE
-290 NRGSRVFRT
+290 NRGSRVFR
-299 SFEPGSTMKM
+299 SAFEPGSTMKM
-309 VTAATAI
+309 VTAAI
-316 DDGKVTAVSR
+316 SMDQGKATPESQ
-326 FVAPFGMTIPHSN
+326 FVAPYGMTIPGT

-347 VHGDDKL
+347 MHPDEKL
-354 TVAGVLR
+354 TTAGILR
-361 DSSNTGAMQVGNT
+361 ESSNTGAMKVGNL
-374 VPWQDRYT
+374 VPWQTRYS
-382 YMQRFGV
+382 YLKKFGI
-389 GSKPGSG
+389 GSMPGTG

-403 LLNTKTTWSNDVVK
+403 LLNSTTVWENDRIK
-417 RYVSTF
+417 RYVSNF
-423 GQGVSVTP
+423 GQGISVSP
-431 LQSAM
+431 IQSAM
-436 MYQAVANKGVRLQPQ
+436 MYQAVANQGVRLQPQ
-451 LIEGCIDG
+451 LIEGCVDANG
-459 SGNWTKVTKD
+459 KVTKVTKD

-475 VSEASAS
+475 VSAETAK
-482 STLDILEKVVEEGGI
+482 STLDILEKVVEQGGI
-497 GKHAAVPGYRVG
+497 GKTAAVPGYRVG

-517 IDPNTGR
+517 ADPNTGR
-524 YGNLHAISFIGV
+524 YGNLFAISFIGV
-536 APIDDPQFVVAVT
+536 APIEDPQFVVAVT

-581 STTKSANLPTEW
+581 STTKSANIATEW

>member
-1 MTYLRPGDPKRR
+1 MTYLTPGDPKRR
-13 LRGLKISIVILAL
+13 VRKIQAFVVVVAII
-26 LFGGRLVDL
+26 FGVRLVDL
-35 QILQAEAINAKSYSN
+35 QIVEADAINAKSYAN

-60 RGDIT
+60 RGPIV
-65 DGTGAVL
+65 DGEGNIL

-84 PDIVA
+84 PNTA
-89 PFTRKVNGQE
+89 GPFKRKVNGQDTE
-99 VLISV
+99 ISK
-104 EQAATELAALVGK
+104 EQAAAEIASLVGLS
-117 TQPEVLA
+117 QAEVLL
-124 KLIGTGKYSQVAKA
+124 KISGTGNYAQIAKA
-138 VEASVYRQIRAL
+138 VDAGVYRQIKAL
-150 DIPWLFYDPRPAR
+150 DIPWLYYDPRPAR

-186 GIEVAQNACLA
+186 GIELAQNACLA

-219 TTKAAVPGK
+219 TTKSAVPGK
-228 KIQLTIN
+228 KVVLTIN
-235 ADLQYYAQQILTAN
+235 ADLQYFAQQVLTAN

-284 SKSSVD
+284 GKSSVD
-290 NRGSRVFRT
+290 SRGSRVFRT
-299 SFEPGSTMKM
+299 AFEPGSTMKM

-316 DDGKVTAVSR
+316 DQGKVTPESQ
-326 FVAPFGMTIPHSN
+326 FIAPYSMIIPHSN
-339 GYRVTDSH
+339 GYRVSDSH
-347 VHGDDKL
+347 VHGNDKL

-361 DSSNTGAMQVGNT
+361 DSSNTGAMKIGNL
-374 VPWQDRYT
+374 VPWATRYS
-382 YMQRFGV
+382 YMEKFGV
-389 GSKPGSG
+389 GSMPGSG

-403 LLNTKTTWSNDVVK
+403 QLNSKTTWSNDVIK

-423 GQGVSVTP
+423 GQGVSVSP

-451 LIEGCIDG
+451 LIAGCVD
-459 SGNWTKVTKD
+459 SAGNLTKVTKD

-475 VSEASAS
+475 VTEATAQ

-517 IDPNTGR
+517 TDPNTGL
-524 YGNLHAISFIGV
+524 YGNLHAISFIGL
-536 APIDDPQFVVAVT
+536 APVNDPQFVVAVT

-581 STTKSANLPTEW
+581 STTKSANIKTEW

>member
-1 MTYLRPGDPKRR
+1 MTYLTPGDPRR
-13 LRGLKISIVILAL
+13 RIRKIQAFVVIVAII
-26 LFGGRLVDL
+26 FGIRLVDL
-35 QILQAEAINAKSYSN
+35 QIVEADAINAKSYAN

-60 RGDIT
+60 RGQIVD
-65 DGTGAVL
+65 DEGKVL
-72 AHTVFKYDINAA
+72 ARTDFKYDINAA

-89 PFTRKVNGQE
+89 PFNRKVNGQE
-99 VLISV
+99 VLISK
-104 EQAATELAALVGK
+104 EQAAGEIAALTGQ
-117 TQPEVLA
+117 TPADVLM
-124 KLIGTGKYSQVAKA
+124 KISGTGKYSQVAKA
-138 VEASVYRQIRAL
+138 VDASIYRQIKKL

-163 IYPNGAVAGGIL
+163 TYPSGAVAGGIL

-180 DGKPLE
+180 DGLPLE
-186 GIEVAQNACLA
+186 GIELAQNACLA

-205 EKGVDGIKIPSSAI
+205 EKGVDGIKIPSSAV

-228 KIQLTIN
+228 KIVLTIN
-235 ADLQYYAQQILTAN
+235 ADLQYFAQQVLTAN
-249 VAKLRADWGTA
+249 VAKLQADWGTA
-260 VVIEVKTGKILVA
+260 VVIEVKTGKILAA

-284 SKSSVD
+284 GKSSVE

-316 DDGKVTAVSR
+316 DQGKVTPETH
-326 FVAPFGMTIPHSN
+326 FIAPFAMTIPHSN
-339 GYRVTDSH
+339 GYRVSDSH
-347 VHGDDKL
+347 VHGNDKL

-361 DSSNTGAMQVGNT
+361 DSSNTGAMQIGNL
-374 VPWQDRYT
+374 VPWQVRRS
-382 YMQRFGV
+382 YMEKFGV
-389 GSKPGSG
+389 GSMPGSG

-403 LLNTKTTWSNDVVK
+403 LLNTKNTWANDVIK

-436 MYQAVANKGVRLQPQ
+436 MYQAVANKGIRLQPK
-451 LIEGCIDG
+451 LIEGCVDA
-459 SGNWTKVTKD
+459 SGNMTKVTKD

-475 VSEASAS
+475 VTEATAK

-517 IDPNTGR
+517 TDPNTGR

-536 APIDDPQFVVAVT
+536 APIEDPQYVVAVT

-573 LRTYRVPP
+573 LRTYRVAP
-581 STTKSANLPTEW
+581 STTKSANIKTTW
-593 K
+593 